1 MPESRK
7 HVGRLN
13 EAAYHLNDARAIK
26 PLLKN
31 TPLILVGG
39 VNSLDLIENILT
51 EGSADFISLCRPF
64 IREPD
69 LPNRWLKGEGGSM
82 VECIY
87 CNACLASVM
96 IGGGIR
102 CLKKEPAE

>member
-1 MPESRK
+1 M
-7 HVGRLN
+7 N
-13 EAAYHLNDARAIK
+13 QAAYHLNDAREIK
-26 PLLKN
+26 PILKN

-39 VNSLDLIENILT
+39 VNSLDLIEDILS

-69 LPNRWLKGEGGSM
+69 LPNRWLKGEGDSM

-102 CLKKEPAE
+102 CLKKESAEKKV